1 MKNPA
6 SGAAR
11 TGRGRRLQ
19 VQPWQA
25 LSALAPYYRDHF
37 DLRQAFASDARRFEH
52 LSLQAPHVFAD
63 LSKQLWDSTVLS
75 ELVALARATGLPQRR
90 AELFGGAIVNPTEN
104 RPALHVQ
111 LRQEAVRSSLVPNGS
126 QPQGPDPQ
134 PGAQP
139 ELWGHGEQTAAAGR
153 AGADSL
159 LSGLAGMLELA
170 ERIRSNPAI
179 EDIVHIGI
187 GGSGVGPEVA
197 VQALKP
203 WRSAHQR
210 LHFVANM
217 DAHDLTEKLSRVNP
231 ERVLFT
237 VASKSW
243 GTAETLLNTRTA
255 LRWLA
260 GQGVSD
266 PGSRFVAI
274 TGRPEEARAMGI
286 DEVLDIPEGIGG
298 RFSLWSAVGLPLAIA
313 IGAGGFAQLLQ
324 GASEMDAHFEQAP
337 LDQNLPVLLGLLDVW
352 HASFLGFASRCVVPY
367 HHGLRRFPAWLQQ
380 LEMESNGKR
389 VGSDGQALEYA
400 TTSVLWGGVGSN
412 DQHAFFQW
420 LHQGTQRAPVEFL
433 AVREAG
439 HEFPEH
445 QTALLCNALAQAQAL
460 MQGAQSAGDQ
470 LPGHQDFPGNR
481 PSGFFLLDSL
491 TPASL
496 GALLALHEHR
506 VFTAG
511 HVWGVNSF
519 DQWGVELGKKL
530 ATELMERMIDGNLT
544 GLDPST
550 GGLMARV
557 GREPA

>member
-1 MKNPA
+1 MKSA
-6 SGAAR
+6 TLRQQA
-11 TGRGRRLQ
+11 
-19 VQPWQA
+19 QPWQA
-25 LSALAPYYRDHF
+25 LAALAPYYRDHF
-37 DLRQAFASDARRFEH
+37 DLRQAFAADAARFER
-52 LSLQAPHVFAD
+52 LSMQAPHVFAD
-63 LSKQLWDSTVLS
+63 LSKQLWDTTVLT
-75 ELVALARATGLPQRR
+75 ELVALAQATGLPQRR
-90 AELFGGAIVNPTEN
+90 AELFGGEIVNPTEN

-111 LRQEAVRSSLVPNGS
+111 LRQRALDSGLVRNGVVQSGAVQSGAVQSGMVGSGAAQGKAPQEGSGSNG
-126 QPQGPDPQ
+126 
-134 PGAQP
+134 PG
-139 ELWGHGEQTAAAGR
+139 
-153 AGADSL
+153 SL
-159 LSGLAGMLELA
+159 LTGLVDMLALT
-170 ERIRSNPAI
+170 ERIRANPEI

-203 WRSAHQR
+203 WHSARPR

-217 DAHDLTEKLSRVNP
+217 DAHDLTEKLGRVNP
-231 ERVLFT
+231 QRVLFT

-255 LRWLA
+255 MRWLA
-260 GQGVSD
+260 EQGVANT
-266 PGSRFVAI
+266 GSRFVAI
-274 TGRPEEARAMGI
+274 TGKPHQARAMGI
-286 DEVLDIPEGIGG
+286 AQTLDIPDGIGG

-313 IGAGGFAQLLQ
+313 IGAEGFVELLQ
-324 GASEMDAHFEQAP
+324 GAAEMDAHFEQAP
-337 LDQNLPVLLGLLDVW
+337 LADNLPVRLGLLDVW

-389 VGSDGQALEYA
+389 VDATGQPLGYA

-420 LHQGTQRAPVEFL
+420 LHQGTQRAPVEL
-433 AVREAG
+433 IAVREAD
-439 HEFPEH
+439 HAFPEH
-445 QTALLCNALAQAQAL
+445 QRALLCNALAQAQAL
-460 MQGAQSAGDQ
+460 MEGAQSSGEQ

-530 ATELMERMIDGNLT
+530 ATELMERMIHGNLT

-550 GGLMARV
+550 GGLMAKV
-557 GREPA
+557 GGS

>member
-1 MKNPA
+1 MKNGPHEPA
-6 SGAAR
+6 AAAALP
-11 TGRGRRLQ
+11 GEARRLQ
-19 VQPWQA
+19 ALAWQA
-25 LSALAPYYRDHF
+25 LAALAPYYRDHF
-37 DLRQAFASDARRFEH
+37 DLRQAFAADAGRFER

-63 LSKQLWDSTVLS
+63 LSKQLWDTTVLT
-75 ELVALARATGLPQRR
+75 ELVALAQATGLPQRR
-90 AELFGGAIVNPTEN
+90 DELFGGAIVNPTEN

-111 LRQEAVRSSLVPNGS
+111 MRRRALDSGRVP
-126 QPQGPDPQ
+126 GPATPAATL
-134 PGAQP
+134 PGAAEAARP
-139 ELWGHGEQTAAAGR
+139 E
-153 AGADSL
+153 SL
-159 LSGLAGMLELA
+159 LSGLVEMLELA
-170 ERIRSNPAI
+170 ERIRANPEI
-179 EDIVHIGI
+179 EDVVHIGI

-203 WRSAHQR
+203 WCSARPR

-217 DAHDLTEKLSRVNP
+217 DAHDLSEKLGRVNP
-231 ERVLFT
+231 QRMLFT

-255 LRWLA
+255 MRWLA
-260 GQGVSD
+260 GQGVAN

-274 TGRPEEARAMGI
+274 TGRPQAARDMGI
-286 DEVLDIPEGIGG
+286 GQTLDVPDGIGG

-313 IGAGGFAQLLQ
+313 IGAAGFAELLR
-324 GASEMDAHFEQAP
+324 GAAEMDAHFEQAP
-337 LDQNLPVLLGLLDVW
+337 LAENLPVRLGLLDVW

-389 VGSDGQALEYA
+389 VGADGQPLDYA

-420 LHQGTQRAPVEFL
+420 LHQGTQRAPVEIL
-433 AVREAG
+433 AVREAV
-439 HEFPEH
+439 HAFPEH
-445 QTALLCNALAQAQAL
+445 QRALLCNALAQAQAL

-491 TPASL
+491 TPASM

-530 ATELMERMIDGNLT
+530 ATDLMERMIDGNLA

-557 GREPA
+557 GSVGA